1 MAQEYIKN
9 GNVLD
14 LFELVLED
22 KKFDTRQE
30 FLEKV
35 ASIADDIEEELGRCQ
50 RMIENDPDKF
60 ADDFDCEIQEII
72 DEEKA
77 EEEAEEAEY
86 QAMFGDDAEKEEGR

>member
-9 GNVLD
+9 GDILD

-35 ASIADDIEEELGRCQ
+35 SSIADDIEEELGRCQ
-50 RMIENDPDKF
+50 RMIENDPLQY
-60 ADDFDCEIQEII
+60 ADSFDCEIQEYI
-72 DEEKA
+72 DEQKREEQEA
-77 EEEAEEAEY
+77 EEEY
-86 QAMFGDDAEKEEGR
+86 QRRFGDDEE